1 MVLDRSEQ
9 MVETPARHYID
20 GDWVAEGALQES
32 LNPASF
38 AALGRYH
45 AGSRALAEQA
55 ATAAR
60 RAFFGTS
67 WAQSPRL
74 RAQALFEIADRL
86 AAAKDEIAD
95 LVVAENGKI
104 RAEALGET
112 MGAISE
118 TRYYA
123 GLARNIRGTMQEVTA
138 GNFSLFNREPAGVAA
153 IIVPWNAP
161 VTLLMRSLAP
171 ALAAGCTAVIKPAQ
185 QTPLVHARIME
196 AITAAPSLP
205 AGVVNSV
212 NENGIEVGQAMTASP
227 EIDVI
232 SFTGSSRTGQ
242 AIMAAAAP
250 TLKRVGLELG
260 GKAPAV
266 IFDDADLDLAV
277 KELAHGSLAM
287 AGQICVAAAR
297 FLVHDAVAAEFEARM
312 TEAFRRVRTGP
323 GNDPRSEMGSLIDAA
338 NRDRVEALVEQAGDE
353 GELLV
358 RGARLDPGAFLT
370 PTLFRIDD
378 LASPLVQEELFGP
391 IVSVERFGDEA
402 EAIHKANATPYG
414 LAASV
419 FTADGG
425 RAMRAARAIRAGTVW
440 INSHLRLFAEGE
452 TGGYGKSGLGRLHGP
467 EGLHD
472 FLETKH
478 IYMEAGV
485 IPQAAG

>member
-1 MVLDRSEQ
+1 MTQD
-9 MVETPARHYID
+9 PARHFID
-20 GDWVAEGALQES
+20 GEWIAEGGTLGDS
-32 LNPASF
+32 VNPATTSVLGQF
-38 AALGRYH
+38 FPGSAAL
-45 AGSRALAEQA
+45 ADA
-55 ATAAR
+55 AASTAR
-60 RAFFGTS
+60 KAFFASS

-86 AAAKDEIAD
+86 EAAKDEIAD

-104 RAEALGET
+104 RAEAIGET

-123 GLARNIRGTMQEVTA
+123 GLARNIRGTMQETA
-138 GNFSLFNREPAGVAA
+138 PGNFSLFNREPAGVAGV
-153 IIVPWNAP
+153 IVPWNAP

-171 ALAAGCTAVIKPAQ
+171 ALAAGCTTVIKPAQ
-185 QTPLVHARIME
+185 QTPLVHARVMQ
-196 AITAAPSLP
+196 AITSAPSLP

-212 NENGIEVGQAMTASP
+212 NENGIEVGQAMTASKD
-227 EIDVI
+227 IDVI
-232 SFTGSSRTGQ
+232 SFTGSSRTGA

-266 IFDDADLDLAV
+266 IFEDADLDVAV

-297 FLVHDAVAAEFEARM
+297 FLVHEKIAQAFEERMIAAYRNI
-312 TEAFRRVRTGP
+312 RTGP
-323 GNDPRSEMGSLIDAA
+323 GNDPQNEMGSLIDET
-338 NRDRVEALVEQAGDE
+338 NRKRVIGLVEQAADE
-353 GELLV
+353 GEMLL
-358 RGARLDPGAFLT
+358 RGERLGKGAFLT
-370 PTLFRIDD
+370 PSLFRIDD
-378 LASPLVQEELFGP
+378 LHSPLVQEELFGP
-391 IVSVERFGDEA
+391 LVSVERFADEA

-419 FTADGG
+419 FTRDGA
-425 RAMRAARAIRAGTVW
+425 RAMRASRAIRAGTVW

-478 IYMEAGV
+478 IYTEAGV
-485 IPQAAG
+485 IPQSAT

>member
-1 MVLDRSEQ
+1 MTLLD
-9 MVETPARHYID
+9 PARHFID
-20 GDWVAEGALQES
+20 GAWVDGDASPDQS
-32 LNPASF
+32 VNPATF
-38 AALGRYH
+38 EPLGSYH
-45 AGSRALAEQA
+45 PGSRALADA
-55 ATAAR
+55 AAGAAR
-60 RAFFGTS
+60 RAFFETP
-67 WAQSPRL
+67 WASSPRL
-74 RAQALFEIADRL
+74 RAQALHEIADRL
-86 AAAKDEIAD
+86 EAAKTEIAD
-95 LVVAENGKI
+95 LVVAENGKV
-104 RAEALGET
+104 RSEALGET

-123 GLARNIRGTMQEVTA
+123 GLTRNIRGTMMETA
-138 GNFSLFNREPAGVAA
+138 PGNMSFFGREPAGVVG

-185 QTPLVHARIME
+185 QTPLVHARIMA
-196 AITAAPSLP
+196 AITSAPSLP

-212 NENGIEVGQAMTASP
+212 NENGIEVGQAITASRD
-227 EIDVI
+227 IDVI

-277 KELAHGSLAM
+277 RELTHGALAM

-297 FLVHDAVAAEFEARM
+297 FLVHAPVAAAFEEKVIA
-312 TEAFRRVRTGP
+312 AFQAVRTGP
-323 GNDPRSEMGSLIDAA
+323 GADPQSDMGCLIDEP
-338 NRDRVEALVEQAGDE
+338 NRKRVEGLIEQAGDE
-353 GELLV
+353 GEMLLQ
-358 RGARLDPGAFLT
+358 GARHGPGAFLT

-378 LASPLVQEELFGP
+378 LQSSLVQEELFGP
-391 IVSVERFGDEA
+391 IVSVERFADEA
-402 EAIHKANATPYG
+402 EAVHMANATPYG

-419 FTADGG
+419 FSRDGA

-485 IPQAAG
+485 IPQKAR